1 MHTRISRFSGIYRRA
16 ERRDEMAWSFFLLP
30 FLFLMD
36 YNKNV
41 NFMEKWATGPAAQLC
56 CGLFVYFP
64 VKRAKRLL

>member
-1 MHTRISRFSGIYRRA
+1 
-16 ERRDEMAWSFFLLP
+16 MAWSFFLLP